1 MNESKI
7 STRYAKALFLS
18 AVEKKVSD
26 AVREDMEMILIVIRD
41 IPELK
46 QLLESP
52 VIASG
57 KKDEILR
64 AVFGNKINEL
74 TSSFLELLI
83 QKKREDFLAGI
94 ARSFIKYYKEASGIK
109 VAVLKTAIQ
118 LDKQLKE
125 QLAQIIRKKFNSDI
139 ELSELVN
146 ESLIGGFVLTVED
159 QQLDASVSG
168 QLSRIRKELKGAVL
182 KNVKL

>member
-1 MNESKI
+1 M
-7 STRYAKALFLS
+7 
-18 AVEKKVSD
+18 
-26 AVREDMEMILIVIRD
+26 
-41 IPELK
+41 
-46 QLLESP
+46 
-52 VIASG
+52 
-57 KKDEILR
+57 
-64 AVFGNKINEL
+64 
-74 TSSFLELLI
+74 
-83 QKKREDFLAGI
+83 
-94 ARSFIKYYKEASGIK
+94 
-109 VAVLKTAIQ
+109 LKTAIQ

-139 ELSELVN
+139 ELSELVD